1 MTACELIQERVLRII
16 RALEKSDR
24 LVAAAENKTVYQELG
39 EFMRDSAE
47 LEIEILHDLLREMR
61 ENYIK

>member
-24 LVAAAENKTVYQELG
+24 MTCYGKCEKT
-39 EFMRDSAE
+39 
-47 LEIEILHDLLREMR
+47 I
-61 ENYIK
+61 